1 MRFNKSFS
9 LVAIIMLLSVSVFA
23 RELPDFTGLIEKASP
38 AVVKITT
45 VASVSHTSQRNP
57 FGNQQEI
64 PELFRRYFD
73 QEQAPER
80 EARGLGSGF
89 FISKDGY
96 VLTNNHVI
104 DGADEITV
112 RTIDRREFVAEVIG
126 TDPRS
131 DLALLKVDGKNL
143 PYLKFSDSS
152 QVKAG
157 EWVLAIGSP
166 FGMDFSASQGI
177 VSAIGRSI
185 QDGSSGNY
193 VPFIQTDV
201 AINPGNSGGPLFNL
215 DGEVVGINS
224 QIFTRSG
231 GYMGLSFAIPSD
243 TAVGVVEQLRNK
255 GHVDRGYLGVG
266 IEDVSKEQAAALGL
280 KKPRGALVMS
290 LLASGP
296 AGTSGIKPLDVIIEF
311 NAVEII
317 ESTDLP
323 LVVGNTAPGTR
334 VPVVI
339 MRERKKLKIDVE
351 IGTLPGSQQLASG
364 PAPTPQAVVPGDR
377 LGLVVEDLGEIP
389 EQLQVSGGVVVGKV
403 APDSAAAKAGLKLG
417 DIIVQI
423 NFKDVIDVSSY
434 QKILAD
440 LPQGEAL
447 PIRFFRDGR
456 PIFNPITIEK

>member
-1 MRFNKSFS
+1 
-9 LVAIIMLLSVSVFA
+9 
-23 RELPDFTGLIEKASP
+23 
-38 AVVKITT
+38 
-45 VASVSHTSQRNP
+45 VASVSRTSQRSP
-57 FGNQQEI
+57 FGSQQEI

-73 QEQAPER
+73 QEQAPKR

-112 RTIDRREFVAEVIG
+112 RTIDRREFVAKVVG

-152 QVKAG
+152 RLKAG

-215 DGEVVGINS
+215 EGEVVGINS

-231 GYMGLSFAIPSD
+231 GYMGLSFAIPSN
-243 TAVGVVEQLRNK
+243 TAVGVIEQLRSK

-280 KKPRGALVMS
+280 EKPEGALVMS

-296 AGTSGIKPLDVIIEF
+296 AGNSGIKPLDVIIEF
-311 NAVEII
+311 NGVDII
-317 ESTDLP
+317 DSTDLP

-339 MRERKKLKIDVE
+339 IRERKKLKIDVE
-351 IGTLPGSQQLASG
+351 IGTLPGSQQLAAG
-364 PAPTPQAVVPGDR
+364 PEPVPQTLVAGDR
-377 LGLVVEDLGEIP
+377 LGLVVEGLDEIP
-389 EQLQVSGGVVVGKV
+389 EQLQVSGGVQVGKV
-403 APDSAAAKAGLKLG
+403 VPDSAAAKAGLRLG

-423 NFKDVIDVSSY
+423 NFKDVTDVSSY
-434 QKILAD
+434 EKILAD

>member
-1 MRFNKSFS
+1 MKSNRSFFIVLIS
-9 LVAIIMLLSVSVFA
+9 MLVSVSAVS

-45 VASVSHTSQRNP
+45 VSTVSNVGQRSP
-57 FGNQQEI
+57 FGNQQDV
-64 PELFRRYFD
+64 PDFLRRYFD
-73 QEQAPER
+73 QEQVPER

-89 FISKDGY
+89 FISDDGY
-96 VLTNNHVI
+96 VLTNNHVV

-112 RTIDRREFVAEVIG
+112 RTIDRREFEAKVIG

-131 DLALLKVDGKNL
+131 DLALLKVDGKKL

-152 QVKAG
+152 RLKAG
-157 EWVLAIGSP
+157 EWVVAIGSP

-255 GHVDRGYLGVG
+255 GRVDRGYLGVG

-280 KKPRGALVMS
+280 KKARGALVMS
-290 LLASGP
+290 LLPDGP
-296 AGTSGIKPLDVIIEF
+296 AGKSGIKPLDVIIQF
-311 NAVEII
+311 NGIDII

-323 LVVGNTAPGTR
+323 LAVGNTVPGTK

-339 MRERKKLKIDVE
+339 MRERKERKIE
-351 IGTLPGSQQLASG
+351 IEVGTLPGSRELAGG
-364 PAPTPQAVVPGDR
+364 PAPTPQAVSPGDR
-377 LGLVVEDLGEIP
+377 LGLVVEGLGDIP
-389 EQLQVSGGVVVGKV
+389 EELQVSGGVLVSKV
-403 APDSAAAKAGLKLG
+403 APDSAAAKAGLVLG

-423 NFKDVIDVSSY
+423 NFNDITDVSSY
-434 QKILAD
+434 EKLVAE
-440 LPQGEAL
+440 LPAGEAL
-447 PIRFFRDGR
+447 PIRFFRNGR
-456 PIFNPITIEK
+456 PMFNPITIEE